1 MLDKPD
7 ATSAE
12 LAKKVRAPDFPTGGM
27 ILNNRAELRKFYAKG
42 HGTIKLR
49 GTWTSEKDGR
59 KNLIV
64 IDSVPYGVNKSTLVE
79 KIGDLIAQK
88 KVPQLVDVRDE
99 STDKVRVVL
108 ELKIR
113 NGRTVEGE
121 ENPPW
126 LTSVATP
133 RCRTASR

>member
-1 MLDKPD
+1 M
-7 ATSAE
+7 
-12 LAKKVRAPDFPTGGM
+12 
-27 ILNNRAELRKFYAKG
+27 RKFYAKG

-113 NGRTVEGE
+113 NGRTVERE
-121 ENPPW
+121 RVRLW